1 MDTSFQINRNLASSV
16 RNFLKKQGC
25 ERNISER
32 DMDTILQ
39 RMAQIDKDRD
49 TGKTEGGSIFKG
61 GHKYLGGS
69 SKDFIVQQGQV
80 VNLSKEEYNK
90 LFEGFLNPIADKKN
104 IIADD
109 LPKDGI
115 AKIIAK
121 AEIAKA
127 PKIELPPEKPTE
139 NDKILTREVNGVKQN
154 ICIRKENGHKVR
166 YAMNEDGTLGDML
179 IPKTTVGKNTYVTAT
194 QMGKDMRTV
203 LGLGENDKIPA
214 DIQGSYV
221 QVAGEPVLVFK
232 QDGKILDQKQLREY
246 VKNLHETKPA
256 PAPQANVKNDDASA
270 VQPEPIAVNIE
281 KLPAEVVHPSVKE
294 VVALNSSA
302 VVDNAEV
309 VKDPEAP
316 KVEAPKVEPP
326 KVEDPKV
333 EAPKV
338 EPPKVEA
345 PKASETKAPEE
356 SKQWSF
362 KNLPQIK
369 ARIASIEQE
378 FNIPEGAD
386 HKTIRQIFAKANT
399 NAIHTGDKEA
409 QKNIAE
415 KSKEYQNSK
424 SFVKIMENW
433 QDGRKFD
440 GRTLDGKEYT
450 REQATLPNGERAYKI
465 DGKYYQVGPNGPIGY
480 PNNPMNVDE

>member
-256 PAPQANVKNDDASA
+256 PAPQANVKNDNASA

-281 KLPAEVVHPSVKE
+281 KLPAEVVHPSVEE

-316 KVEAPKVEPP
+316 KVEAPKVEA
-326 KVEDPKV
+326 PKV

-338 EPPKVEA
+338 ET

-386 HKTIRQIFAKANT
+386 HKIIRQIFAKANT

>member
-281 KLPAEVVHPSVKE
+281 KLPAEVVHPSVEE

-316 KVEAPKVEPP
+316 KVEAPKVEA
-326 KVEDPKV
+326 PKV

-338 EPPKVEA
+338 ET

>member
-121 AEIAKA
+121 AEIANA

-326 KVEDPKV
+326 KVE
-333 EAPKV
+333 
-338 EPPKVEA
+338 PPKVEA

-450 REQATLPNGERAYKI
+450 REQATLPYGERAYKI